1 MNVLPPPLS
10 LSFQLFYRQYIFTV
24 CVPVMLQLFT
34 GSAQLVKE
42 CVLVSLSH
50 LMQSVPKSVLI
61 PELPKVSS
69 YYYTV
74 LHFCTA

>member
-1 MNVLPPPLS
+1 
-10 LSFQLFYRQYIFTV
+10 
-24 CVPVMLQLFT
+24 MLQLFT

-61 PELPKVSS
+61 PELPKVSP